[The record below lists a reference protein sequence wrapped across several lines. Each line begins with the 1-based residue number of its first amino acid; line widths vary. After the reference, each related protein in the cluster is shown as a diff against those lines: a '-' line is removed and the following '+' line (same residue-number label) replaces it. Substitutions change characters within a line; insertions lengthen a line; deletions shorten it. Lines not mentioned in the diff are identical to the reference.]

1 MASIYASPEEA
12 LAAKRKTAKPMMWI
26 GLVGIVMF
34 FAGLTSAYVVR
45 QAQGDWLY
53 FDVPSIF
60 HISTAVIVISSLTM
74 WLAQFFAKRSQ
85 SGLSTTMLVTTTA
98 LGIAFTCLQ
107 VAGWLE
113 LYNMGITFTGQG
125 SNVSGSF
132 FIILVFG
139 HAAHVIG
146 GILALIFTTVKSILG
161 KYSAENHIGIEVCGI
176 YWHFLDIL
184 WIYLILFLVFIR

>member
-1 MASIYASPEEA
+1 MASIYASKEEA
-12 LAAKRKTAKPMMWI
+12 LEAKRKTAKPMMWI

-53 FDVPSIF
+53 FDIPEIF
-60 HISTAVIVISSLTM
+60 YTSTAVIILSSITM
-74 WLAQFFAKRSQ
+74 FMAQFFAKRDKI
-85 SGLSTTMLVTTTA
+85 GLSAAMLTTTTA
-98 LGIAFTCLQ
+98 LGIGFCWLQ

-113 LYNMGITFTGQG
+113 LYDLGITFTGQG

-146 GILALIFTTVKSILG
+146 GIAALIFTTIKALLG